1 MKCPE
6 KENHRDKKS
15 RETDRKATSGWWDGS
30 VGEIREMS
38 ANGWVRVG
46 EQMGN
51 YWLWVQGYFGGWQK
65 CSKVDC
71 EDDSTILN
79 TLRNAEIYT
88 LNEWT
93 V

>member
-51 YWLWVQGYFGGWQK
+51 Y
-65 CSKVDC
+65 
-71 EDDSTILN
+71 
-79 TLRNAEIYT
+79 
-88 LNEWT
+88 
-93 V
+93 